1 MLPLTNLFEL
11 KNEIYKPQ
19 IQYTPQK
26 LNEILQ
32 SLLHERAM
40 KMDASYVGAVSRDG
54 AANLA
59 VVLQGFF
66 LLQIVWH
73 ENTKPT
79 HTDVL
84 AFDIQRGRDHGLQPY
99 YKYLEV
105 CNNNKQVTGWT
116 DFEPFISKEV
126 SKMRKIPEFFP
137 NFRVFQLLGKL
148 QNVYDSWQDV
158 DLIIGGIS
166 EKTFNGT
173 VGPTFS
179 CILGTMKEN
188 NL

>member
-1 MLPLTNLFEL
+1 MCCTIWPQTTKSASKLRKVLILFTVNHILIHSSNVLPLTNLFEL

-19 IQYTPQK
+19 IHYNLQK
-26 LNEILQ
+26 FDEIFQ

-40 KMDASYVGAVSRDG
+40 KMDASYVGAVSREG
-54 AANLA
+54 EANSALD
-59 VVLQGFF
+59 LQDFF
-66 LLQIVWH
+66 FFLQIVWH

-105 CNNNKQVTGWT
+105 CNNNKHINGWA

-126 SKMRKIPEFFP
+126 SEFRKIPE
-137 NFRVFQLLGKL
+137 G
-148 QNVYDSWQDV
+148 
-158 DLIIGGIS
+158 
-166 EKTFNGT
+166 
-173 VGPTFS
+173 FS
-179 CILGTMKEN
+179 